1 MTKDK
6 MKYMKRLMIHLLV
19 SMAVIS
25 MAATSCIDKP
35 DVEVEEYLD
44 VNANNIS
51 GKWELTEWNG
61 AALTAG
67 TYVFMEIVRNDRTF
81 TLYQNLDSFNDVPH
95 VVTGSYFIE
104 TDPEL
109 GAIIRGN
116 YDHDSGD
123 WAHRYIIRDL
133 TRESMIWVAK
143 DDPEFVQKYVRVE
156 SIPVE

>member
-1 MTKDK
+1 
-6 MKYMKRLMIHLLV
+6 MIHLLV
-19 SMAVIS
+19 SISVIS
-25 MAATSCIDKP
+25 MVATSCIDKT

-51 GKWELTEWNG
+51 GKWELAEWNG
-61 AALTAG
+61 SALTAG

-109 GAIIRGN
+109 GAIIRGS

-143 DDPEFVQKYVRVE
+143 DNPEFVQKFVRVE